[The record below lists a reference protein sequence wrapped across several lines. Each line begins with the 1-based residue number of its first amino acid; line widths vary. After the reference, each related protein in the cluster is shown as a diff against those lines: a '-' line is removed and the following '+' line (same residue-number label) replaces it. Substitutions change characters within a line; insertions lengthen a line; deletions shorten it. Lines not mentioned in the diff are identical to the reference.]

1 MLRSPG
7 ERGERGLVTLP
18 KNLKLP
24 AAVGINVET
33 FQKLKWGEGG
43 GGSLVPTPRAPPGE
57 KRSGEQ
63 SQISWAYSPKQ

>member
-7 ERGERGLVTLP
+7 ERGERGLVILP

-33 FQKLKWGEGG
+33 FQSLKGG
-43 GGSLVPTPRAPPGE
+43 GD
-57 KRSGEQ
+57 
-63 SQISWAYSPKQ
+63 Y